1 MWFDKIEQIAE
12 IAAKNGT
19 SVFVVP
25 RDEPIEIKNAV
36 VLEPEE
42 KSVITVDQVRKV
54 TASLGLK
61 QQDDRF
67 VIIRPADK
75 MSEVAA
81 NAFLKN
87 LEEPGNKVHY
97 ILVTDTPARL
107 LPTILSRAV
116 IYFWREGMKF
126 STDITADEKKKDLA
140 KRLIA
145 AGPRDVVALVEEIT
159 KKKNGVREY
168 ALETLGL
175 AIEMLYKSYFITSK
189 EMFVKK
195 LPKFLTA
202 YENISKNG
210 HVKLQIVANMI

>member
-1 MWFDKIEQIAE
+1 MWFNKIEQIAE
-12 IAAKNGT
+12 IATRNGT

-25 RDEPIEIKNAV
+25 KDEPVKIKNAV
-36 VLEPEE
+36 ILEPEE

-61 QQDDRF
+61 QQHDRF

-87 LEEPGNKVHY
+87 LEEPGGRVHY
-97 ILVTDTPARL
+97 VLVTEAPAKL
-107 LPTILSRAV
+107 LPTILSRAA

-126 STDITADEKKKDLA
+126 STDIVADEKKKDLA

-145 AGPRDVVALVEEIT
+145 VGPRDVVGLAEEIT
-159 KKKNGVREY
+159 KKKSGVREY
-168 ALETLGL
+168 ALEILGL
-175 AIEMLYKSYFITSK
+175 AIEMLYKSYFITGK
-189 EMFVKK
+189 GVFVKK
-195 LPKFLTA
+195 LPRFLAA
-202 YENISKNG
+202 YESISKNG